1 MKMNSPVRHAELF
14 LPPNAPNHLALLRCS
29 PRRRLLARGRSPL
42 DLRQITAYLE
52 VESPNVGERAIGTE
66 TLRAAVEKR
75 RKADKR
81 QSPGRPVRISLCK
94 DGIGI
99 KLPSSRLEP
108 ARADLRDHRRL
119 MGSVEVCQESQ
130 DARRR
135 VPLVPRLIALSKIH
149 SFRSVRPLGSVDGN
163 RTEWMG

>member
-1 MKMNSPVRHAELF
+1 MPSCSY
-14 LPPNAPNHLALLRCS
+14 LPTSPNHLALLRCS
-29 PRRRLLARGRSPL
+29 PRRRLLARGKSPL
-42 DLRQITAYLE
+42 DLGQITAYLE
-52 VESPNVGERAIGTE
+52 VESLNVGERAIGTE

-108 ARADLRDHRRL
+108 ARADLRDHRKL
-119 MGSVEVCQESQ
+119 MGCGESQ

-135 VPLVPRLIALSKIH
+135 VPLVPMLIALSKIH
-149 SFRSVRPLGSVDGN
+149 SFRSVRLALGSVDSN